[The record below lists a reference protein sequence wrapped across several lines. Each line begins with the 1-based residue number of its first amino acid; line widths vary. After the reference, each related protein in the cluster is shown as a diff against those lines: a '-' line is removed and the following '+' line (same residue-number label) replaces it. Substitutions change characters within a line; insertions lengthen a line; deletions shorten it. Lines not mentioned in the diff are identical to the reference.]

1 METRA
6 SLEGLVNTL
15 PLLPA
20 ESIDSMLPSLDM
32 LLEYGDAESRVWA
45 AEAIRKA
52 AQSAAHP
59 GAKERLLALAQQ
71 VAAGQKTATPFVST
85 PAPMTWV
92 EPRATEEAEEPE
104 EEVEVEPE
112 PVVKPKAPRK
122 PGKLAEFKTLNVRKA
137 SAVSLG
143 GFKPTF
149 DPLATKFGFKPVAR
163 AGEQWPEIGGR
174 PMLFVCQLNL
184 TEAPAVPELLRNVA
198 LLTFFLEFDGR
209 KDGDGDSE
217 FRFELRTY
225 ESTEGLVTLEP
236 PAGAPALRKGFECR
250 WESVDDYPCHEDPDA
265 ENPRDLDTSELELPN
280 DARTK
285 IGGWPNMVQGEL
297 SWQANEHPARPRY
310 CLQIAS
316 EEKASLAFGDG
327 GTLYLARGTAQG
339 FEDRW
344 FLDREFF

>member
-1 METRA
+1 MDTRA

-32 LLEYGDAESRVWA
+32 LLEYGDPESRVWA

-59 GAKERLLALAQQ
+59 RARQRLLALAQQ
-71 VAAGQKTATPFVST
+71 VGAGQKTATAVVWT
-85 PAPMTWV
+85 PAPTTWV
-92 EPRATEEAEEPE
+92 EPRGPEESEEEAE
-104 EEVEVEPE
+104 PE
-112 PVVKPKAPRK
+112 PAPAVKAKSPRK

-184 TEAPAVPELLRNVA
+184 TEAPAVPDLLRGVA
-198 LLTFFLEFDGR
+198 LLTFFLEFEGR
-209 KDGDGDSE
+209 KDGDGDSG

-225 ESTEGLVTLEP
+225 GSTGGLVTLEP

-250 WESVDDYPCHEDPDA
+250 WEAVDDYPCHEDPDA

-285 IGGWPNMVQGEL
+285 IGGWPNLVQVEL
-297 SWQANEHPARPRY
+297 SWQADEHPARPRY
-310 CLQIAS
+310 CLQMAS

-327 GTLYLARGTAQG
+327 GTLYLARGTAPG
-339 FEDRW
+339 FEDQW
-344 FLDREFF
+344 FVDWQSF